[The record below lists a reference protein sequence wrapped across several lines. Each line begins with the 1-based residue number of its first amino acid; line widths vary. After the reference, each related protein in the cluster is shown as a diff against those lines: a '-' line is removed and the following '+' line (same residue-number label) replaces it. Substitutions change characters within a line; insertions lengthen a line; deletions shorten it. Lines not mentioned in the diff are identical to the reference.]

1 MQIKWRAS
9 LYYFEVVRHVNANTN
24 TPGYILFSLQQIISQ
39 SITSDSPAKIV
50 RSTEYEVLRPSA
62 QLYNVYKAKHT
73 KLEMAADR
81 QIG

>member
-24 TPGYILFSLQQIISQ
+24 TPGYILFSLIISQ

-50 RSTEYEVLRPSA
+50 RITEYEVLRPSA
-62 QLYNVYKAKHT
+62 QLYNAYKARHT